1 MIKFFLNLGNK
12 AIQKYTTKKQE
23 LPLTNNDIIEE
34 VEGVNEINSATKGL
48 SEEVDSEINS
58 ATYDNEDAS
67 TQIID
72 MEQQDESE
80 LRKRN

>member
-1 MIKFFLNLGNK
+1 MW
-12 AIQKYTTKKQE
+12 QKYTTKKQE

-34 VEGVNEINSATKGL
+34 VDVI
-48 SEEVDSEINS
+48 
-58 ATYDNEDAS
+58 DNENDNEETESFDNES

>member
-1 MIKFFLNLGNK
+1 MLKELTDKLLK
-12 AIQKYTTKKQE
+12 SMKK
-23 LPLTNNDIIEE
+23 LTYKMN
-34 VEGVNEINSATKGL
+34 

-72 MEQQDESE
+72 MEQQDE
-80 LRKRN
+80 

>member
-1 MIKFFLNLGNK
+1 MIKYFLNLGNK

-34 VEGVNEINSATKGL
+34 VDVIDNEN
-48 SEEVDSEINS
+48 
-58 ATYDNEDAS
+58 DNEDDNAS
-67 TQIID
+67 THIID
-72 MEQQDESE
+72 MEQQEDIGHDEEE